1 MQNPKDNIYAYTG
14 INLPIPGIQIN
25 KTGYMLAERVK
36 FTGNTAI
43 AVLSTANSNLDGTGT
58 IVNLITGANSGT
70 IVKRITI
77 KAQGNTTQGMVRIF
91 VYVSSIYYLI
101 REIEV
106 PAITKDGKHQAFIAE
121 INEPFYLMSGW
132 ALRASTENG
141 ETFIVTAEGQNVNWP
156 A

>member
-14 INLPIPGIQIN
+14 INLAIPAVQIN

-36 FTGNTAI
+36 FAGNTAI

-58 IVNLITGANSGT
+58 TVSLITGASSGT

-77 KAQGNTTQGMVRIF
+77 KAQGTTTQGMVRIF
-91 VYVSSIYYLI
+91 YFLSPDYYLLN
-101 REIEV
+101 EIQV
-106 PAITKDGKHQAFIAE
+106 PAITQDSKHQTFIAE
-121 INEPFYLMSGW
+121 INEPFYLNSGVV
-132 ALRASTENG
+132 LKASTEKG
-141 ETFIVTAEGQNVNWP
+141 ETFIVTAEGVNMSWP